1 MADHLKNKVISGVF
15 WRGLERFGT
24 QAMGFVVSIILARLL
39 EPKDFGIITLITV
52 FIALA
57 SVFVQ
62 GGFGTALIQKK
73 DVTETDYNSV
83 FYLSLVIALVLY
95 GVLFVG
101 APWIATFYSEPVLIG
116 VVRVMALSLIIGAV
130 NAIQNAVLIREM
142 KFKLSFKVSLISTLV
157 AGVVG
162 CYLAYKGY
170 GVWAIVGSS
179 LASQVAS
186 TVVLWRVVAWRP
198 RLMFSLASIRQLF
211 GFGSKL
217 LVSGLLDTL
226 FTNIY
231 NIIIGKLFNPTI
243 LGYYSRGQSIPNMA
257 MSSVQGTIS
266 SVIFPALASCQHDKI
281 RVKEIVRRMVKSTC
295 FLVFPMMFGLAAVAK
310 PLVLILLT
318 EKWLPCVPYLQL
330 SCIIFAFWPM
340 HVANLQAINALG
352 RSDIFLTLEIIKKS
366 LVIVTILITYKFGVM
381 AMVIGQAI
389 ISPIG
394 VAINAWPNRQL
405 INYSLKQQ
413 ARDLLPASLLATGM
427 GALVFGLTWI
437 ISDTYFLLATQ
448 VILGAVVYCSGAKL
462 LKFESAEY
470 LWQTVCQTVTPR
482 VKSFL

>member
-1 MADHLKNKVISGVF
+1 MADHLKDKVISGVF
-15 WRGLERFGT
+15 WRLLERIGT

-73 DVTETDYNSV
+73 DLTETDYNSV

-101 APWIATFYSEPVLIG
+101 APWIATFYSEPVLVGI
-116 VVRVMALSLIIGAV
+116 VRVMSLSLIIGAV

-162 CYLAYKGY
+162 CGMAYMGY

-186 TVVLWRVVAWRP
+186 TIVLWRIVAWRP
-198 RLMFSLASIRQLF
+198 RLMLSFAAIRQLF

-226 FTNIY
+226 FSNI
-231 NIIIGKLFNPTI
+231 
-243 LGYYSRGQSIPNMA
+243 
-257 MSSVQGTIS
+257 
-266 SVIFPALASCQHDKI
+266 
-281 RVKEIVRRMVKSTC
+281 
-295 FLVFPMMFGLAAVAK
+295 
-310 PLVLILLT
+310 
-318 EKWLPCVPYLQL
+318 
-330 SCIIFAFWPM
+330 
-340 HVANLQAINALG
+340 
-352 RSDIFLTLEIIKKS
+352 
-366 LVIVTILITYKFGVM
+366 
-381 AMVIGQAI
+381 
-389 ISPIG
+389 
-394 VAINAWPNRQL
+394 
-405 INYSLKQQ
+405 
-413 ARDLLPASLLATGM
+413 
-427 GALVFGLTWI
+427 
-437 ISDTYFLLATQ
+437 
-448 VILGAVVYCSGAKL
+448 
-462 LKFESAEY
+462 
-470 LWQTVCQTVTPR
+470 
-482 VKSFL
+482 